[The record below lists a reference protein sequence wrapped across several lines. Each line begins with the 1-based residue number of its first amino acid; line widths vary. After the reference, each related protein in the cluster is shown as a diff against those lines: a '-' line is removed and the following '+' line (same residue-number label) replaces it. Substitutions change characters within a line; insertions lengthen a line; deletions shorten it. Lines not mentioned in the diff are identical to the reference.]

1 MKTIWENIEW
11 VALGELCL
19 KVVLILICCRILVAV
34 GRRMINKA
42 FQIKSSHSRF
52 QPDAGRIKTLDKLT
66 QNILRYTIYF
76 IGIMMIL
83 SLFGVNTASLIA
95 SAGVLGLAV
104 SFGAQ
109 NLVKDI
115 ITGFFVIF
123 EDTYKVGDFVQIGNA
138 SGVVEEIGLRSSK
151 IRSDS
156 GEVYIFPNG
165 QVSTVVN
172 YSRGAFQSIV
182 SVGIAY
188 EEDVENAIRVLA
200 EMCESLKNH
209 FPDKITNARVLGVGN
224 LGASDVTIDV
234 AIYTPYQDRL
244 AMRRETR
251 KRCKLAL
258 DGAGIEIPYQK
269 QILYLQT
276 GEEGD
281 HVRAERD

>member
-1 MKTIWENIEW
+1 MPIWEKIEW
-11 VALGELCL
+11 MDLGELFL
-19 KVVLILICCRILVAV
+19 KVALILIGCRILVLI
-34 GRRMINKA
+34 GRRLINKA
-42 FQIKSSHSRF
+42 FQIKSSHARF
-52 QPDAGRIKTLDKLT
+52 QPDEGRLKTLDKLM

-76 IGIMMIL
+76 VGVMMIL

-123 EDTYKVGDFVQIGNA
+123 EDTYKVGDYVQIGSA

-156 GEVYIFPNG
+156 GELHIFPNG

-188 EEDVENAIRVLA
+188 EEDVERAIAVLR
-200 EMCESLKNH
+200 EVCEKMKSH
-209 FPDKITNARVLGVGN
+209 YPDKITKAVVLGVGN
-224 LGASDVTIDV
+224 LGASDVSIDV
-234 AIYTPYQDRL
+234 AIYTPYPDRL
-244 AMRRETR
+244 SLRRELR

-258 DGAGIEIPYQK
+258 DEAGIEIPYQK
-269 QILYLQT
+269 QVLYIQT
-276 GEEGD
+276 QEEKEYAGT
-281 HVRAERD
+281 EGN

>member
-1 MKTIWENIEW
+1 MKTIWDNIEW
-11 VALGELCL
+11 VVLGQLFL
-19 KVVLILICCRILVAV
+19 KVILIIIGCRILVAI

-52 QPDAGRIKTLDKLT
+52 QPDEGRIKTLDKLM

-109 NLVKDI
+109 NLVKDV

-156 GEVYIFPNG
+156 GELYIFPNG

-172 YSRGAFQSIV
+172 YSRGVFQSIV

-188 EEDVENAIRVLA
+188 EEDVERAIAVLR
-200 EMCESLKNH
+200 EMCETLKKH
-209 FPDKITNARVLGVGN
+209 FPEQVHNARVLGVGN
-224 LGASDVTIDV
+224 LGDSDVSIDI
-234 AIYTPYQDRL
+234 AIYTPYADRL
-244 AMRRETR
+244 SMRRETR
-251 KRCKLAL
+251 KRCKLVL
-258 DGAGIEIPYQK
+258 DEAGIEIPYQK
-269 QILYLQT
+269 QILYIQNQEVEAYGRT
-276 GEEGD
+276 EG
-281 HVRAERD
+281 H

>member
-11 VALGELCL
+11 VAMGQLFL
-19 KVVLILICCRILVAV
+19 KVVLIAIGCRILVAI

-52 QPDAGRIKTLDKLT
+52 QPDEGRIKTLDKLM

-76 IGIMMIL
+76 VGIMMIL

-109 NLVKDI
+109 NLVKDV

-156 GEVYIFPNG
+156 GELYIFPNG

-172 YSRGAFQSIV
+172 YSRGTFQTIV

-188 EEDVENAIRVLA
+188 EEDIEKAIAVLG
-200 EMCESLKNH
+200 EMCESLKRH
-209 FPDKITNARVLGVGN
+209 FPDKIKNARVLGVGN
-224 LGASDVTIDV
+224 LGDSEVSIDI
-234 AIYTPYQDRL
+234 AIYTPYPDRL
-244 AMRRETR
+244 AMHRETR

-258 DGAGIEIPYQK
+258 DAAGIEIPYQK
-269 QILYLQT
+269 QILYIQMQ
-276 GEEGD
+276 EEEE
-281 HVRAERD
+281 HVRATVD

>member
-1 MKTIWENIEW
+1 MKTMWENIDW
-11 VALGELCL
+11 VAMGELCL
-19 KVVLILICCRILVAV
+19 KVVLILIGCRILVAI

-52 QPDAGRIKTLDKLT
+52 QPDEGRIKTLDKLM

-76 IGIMMIL
+76 VGIMMIL

-109 NLVKDI
+109 NLVKDV

-123 EDTYKVGDFVQIGNA
+123 EDTYQVGDFVQIGNA

-156 GEVYIFPNG
+156 GELYIFPNG

-172 YSRGAFQSIV
+172 YSRGSFQSII

-188 EEDVENAIRVLA
+188 EEDVEKAISVLA
-200 EMCESLKNH
+200 EMCETLKRH
-209 FPDKITNARVLGVGN
+209 FPEQIKNARVLGVGN
-224 LGASDVTIDV
+224 LGDSDVSIDV
-234 AIYTPYQDRL
+234 AIYTPYADRL
-244 AMRRETR
+244 SLRRETR

-258 DGAGIEIPYQK
+258 DAAGIEIPYQK
-269 QILYLQT
+269 QVLYIQT
-276 GEEGD
+276 QEEEEHARTEGN
-281 HVRAERD
+281 